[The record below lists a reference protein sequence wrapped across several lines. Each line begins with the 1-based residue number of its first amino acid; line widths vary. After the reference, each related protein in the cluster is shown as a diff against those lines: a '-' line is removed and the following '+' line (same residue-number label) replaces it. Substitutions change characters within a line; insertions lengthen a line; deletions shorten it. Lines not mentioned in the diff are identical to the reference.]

1 MALCSLRLRRALSLS
16 SFLLHQHFHSP
27 KLLSPLHSSSSAL
40 FGPQNPRT
48 TPSFSDFH
56 SFRHFRSSPISLSSR
71 NRRFESDDQM
81 EITADTILFEGCD
94 YNHWLITVDFPRDVD
109 IPAEQKVQ
117 KYVEIAA
124 GVFGS
129 EEEAKKRIYAC
140 STTTYQGFQVECSE
154 ETSEKF
160 KENPA
165 VVFVLPD
172 SYIDPVNKEYGGDKY
187 INGTII
193 PRPPPIMSVR
203 RNPRQF
209 SRPQRPENWGSGP
222 GDARNFGPQQ
232 SHPSQQNFGPQQ
244 NHPTQQNFGPR
255 QNHTTQ
261 QNHPTQQN
269 FGPQQNYAAQQN
281 FGPPR
286 GPVSQQNYSPPQ
298 NTPPQQTYGQQ
309 QNAPPR
315 QYYGTPENTT
325 AHQNYGYHSPQHNY
339 GQSHNHPNQQN
350 YGPPQNFTPQQNNG
364 SPGMHSPIRQNYGQ
378 PGGIEG
384 QSYTPSQ
391 GGTFHQGI
399 GGAPAQEM
407 GPAYGQNYPR
417 HGEDQKFS
425 EVDQR
430 SRFPSGDQ
438 RNFA

>member
-27 KLLSPLHSSSSAL
+27 KFLSPLHSSSSAL

-269 FGPQQNYAAQQN
+269 FGPQQNYTAQQN

-339 GQSHNHPNQQN
+339 GQDRRSKLHAFTRWDLSSGHRRSSSTGN
-350 YGPPQNFTPQQNNG
+350 GPCIWAELPKARRRSEILRGRPEKQIPEWGPKEFCLT
-364 SPGMHSPIRQNYGQ
+364 M
-378 PGGIEG
+378 
-384 QSYTPSQ
+384 
-391 GGTFHQGI
+391 
-399 GGAPAQEM
+399 GGAKKKKSTLPMRFGNQKC
-407 GPAYGQNYPR
+407 R
-417 HGEDQKFS
+417 EDS
-425 EVDQR
+425 MWTN
-430 SRFPSGDQ
+430 SSLLCCSS
-438 RNFA
+438 